1 MLPTATRS
9 NISEYVRCTSSQ
21 STHLWTPITA
31 AFGTLFSPLGP
42 PKNSCRLQCGAVLR
56 FSDNRYIKVLLL
68 KNSSPLQRQAVFL
81 QSCRPL
87 QQSRASF
94 HRLGGSK
101 SIVFHLFF
109 NTFANWT
116 IFVGVVRR
124 SNGRSLKNSNLK
136 KNACHCSAELFF
148 QSTPRKCLTFFFIFF
163 FLCLTF
169 SSFQRLYVAS
179 RGARSRRGGQG
190 RSQTR
195 RLYVPQKHA
204 PCLSRKQNPEIRQPS
219 LRRNCE
225 PFPPPNPLP

>member
-21 STHLWTPITA
+21 STHIWTPITA

-42 PKNSCRLQCGAVLR
+42 PKNSCWTDSGAVSR
-56 FSDNRYIKVLLL
+56 FYENRRIKMLLL
-68 KNSSPLQRQAVFL
+68 KNSSPRRWEADFL
-81 QSCRPL
+81 QYCRSL

-94 HRLGGSK
+94 HRFGGSK

-148 QSTPRKCLTFFFIFF
+148 QSTSCKCFTLFFIFF
-163 FLCLTF
+163 LNLTF

-179 RGARSRRGGQG
+179 RGARRGAQG

-195 RLYVPQKHA
+195 RLYFPKT
-204 PCLSRKQNPEIRQPS
+204 CSLLKQEAKS
-219 LRRNCE
+219 
-225 PFPPPNPLP
+225 